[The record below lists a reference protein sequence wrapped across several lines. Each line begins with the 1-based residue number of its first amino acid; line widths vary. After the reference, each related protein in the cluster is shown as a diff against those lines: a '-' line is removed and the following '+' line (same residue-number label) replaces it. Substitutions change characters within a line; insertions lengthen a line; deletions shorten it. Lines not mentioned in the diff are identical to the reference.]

1 MGPGRDVATCAR
13 VLGLCAAVFVLTGGA
28 AAGDDVSVTP
38 STARP
43 GQLVI
48 VSVDPCVAPAV
59 AYSAAFDTTSAR
71 LGDHD
76 GAMYGT
82 ARVSFDTVPG
92 SYVVTVRCV
101 RGGPYNGTFT
111 VGAPRPAGY
120 SGGDPDR
127 EAEAASA
134 VRTLWLFGAL
144 ATVVTVLGTGLTLA
158 IGRRARGDRETSP
171 TQGDGPI

>member
-1 MGPGRDVATCAR
+1 M
-13 VLGLCAAVFVLTGGA
+13 CAAAFVFAGGA

-82 ARVSFDTVPG
+82 ARVSFDATPG

-101 RGGPYNGTFT
+101 RGGPYNGMFT
-111 VGAPRPAGY
+111 VGAPQPAGHP
-120 SGGDPDR
+120 GGEAGR
-127 EAEAASA
+127 ETGAASVA
-134 VRTLWLFGAL
+134 RTLWLFGAL
-144 ATVVTVLGTGLTLA
+144 AIVVTVLGAGLTLA
-158 IGRRARGDRETSP
+158 SGRRARDARETSP
-171 TQGDGPI
+171 AREDGLI